1 MLAPQASAP
10 NAQSAQLN
18 EFWALRTGQSLS
30 MHRQLGRHADEF
42 DAPILLLNADDTLLE
57 PVVGYAGQMRLQHG
71 LGLVNQLLGE
81 LGKAVLPRFR
91 RRERIDEIRRWRSLF
106 LPLGAPPASGACFRL
121 RSFSVL
127 IHHVPFLWL
136 GRVVVRA
143 DLLGV
148 ELCDHQATRVAD

>member
-1 MLAPQASAP
+1 
-10 NAQSAQLN
+10 
-18 EFWALRTGQSLS
+18 
-30 MHRQLGRHADEF
+30 
-42 DAPILLLNADDTLLE
+42 
-57 PVVGYAGQMRLQHG
+57 
-71 LGLVNQLLGE
+71 
-81 LGKAVLPRFR
+81 
-91 RRERIDEIRRWRSLF
+91 
-106 LPLGAPPASGACFRL
+106 L